1 MLRLPAL
8 ASASFTVSSIRGP
21 AALIAA
27 RPTVRGAAGSAG
39 VRMLEEED
47 IPEAFKG
54 ASKRKPPNPEVQIID
69 REGDECRF
77 ILEDGEL
84 RLYVQGELFCE
95 AIENMSYSREEGR
108 IFIEDEEV
116 EGSFQIREGEEMMKA
131 AQLAVFGRQCGAP
144 PVQPGTAPHRSAEVG
159 CLSAAAAALPSGA
172 GVEWDGDE
180 PITLPDEVE
189 KLLIDD
195 ELKDSREG
203 VRLLW
208 AHLLEVYPSEEARR
222 SLPHRHCVAF
232 AQLGPRRWWG

>member
-144 PVQPGTAPHRSAEVG
+144 PVQPGTAPHRSAG
-159 CLSAAAAALPSGA
+159 G
-172 GVEWDGDE
+172 W
-180 PITLPDEVE
+180 
-189 KLLIDD
+189 
-195 ELKDSREG
+195 
-203 VRLLW
+203 
-208 AHLLEVYPSEEARR
+208 LLERCRCCSAFRCRRGVGRRRADHAARR
-222 SLPHRHCVAF
+222 GGEAPD
-232 AQLGPRRWWG
+232 RR